1 MMRQYPNTRL
11 RRLRQNDFS
20 RRLVR
25 ETYLSCDDLICPLF
39 LLPGENQRQAIPSMP
54 GVERFSLDFL
64 LEEVAQ
70 LQELRVPAIAL
81 FPVIPFEEKAPDARL
96 AYVSEGLIPKAV
108 RTLKRNFPNMG
119 VVTDIALDPYTSHGH
134 DGLLDDQGRVLNDE
148 TIALLVKQALC
159 YAEAGVDVVA
169 PSDMMDGRIG
179 VIRQALEK
187 EGFTNTQIIAYSVK
201 YASHFYGPFRDALG
215 SKGLLKNSDKQTYQ
229 MDPANAD
236 EALHEVA
243 LDLAEGADI
252 VMVKPGMPYL
262 DVIYR
267 IKQQFAVPTFVYQ
280 VSGEYAMYQAAI
292 AKGYLKERECIIEGL
307 LGFKRAGAD
316 AIVSYFTKRVA
327 KWLAN
332 SPE

>member
-25 ETYLSCDDLICPLF
+25 ETHLSCDDLICPLF
-39 LLPGENQRQAIPSMP
+39 LLPGENQRQAVPSMP
-54 GVERFSLDFL
+54 GVERLSLEFL

-81 FPVIPFEEKAPDARL
+81 FPVIPSEEKTLDARL
-96 AYVSEGLIPKAV
+96 AYASEGPIPKAV
-108 RTLKRNFPNMG
+108 RALKKNFPSMG
-119 VVTDIALDPYTSHGH
+119 VITDIALDPYTSHGH
-134 DGLLDDQGRVLNDE
+134 DGLLDDQGQVLNDE
-148 TIALLVKQALC
+148 TIVLLVKQALC

-169 PSDMMDGRIG
+169 PSDMMDGRVG
-179 VIRQALEK
+179 VIRQALEEK
-187 EGFTNTQIIAYSVK
+187 GFTNTQIIAYSAK

-229 MDPANAD
+229 MDQANAN

-262 DVIYR
+262 DIIYR

-292 AKGYLKERECIIEGL
+292 AQGYLKERECIIEGL